1 MTEVDF
7 WIKVLEK
14 LDFSFEEEF
23 CGVYDI
29 NKIYYKKSNQRAII
43 SFNRKNEEILYFTIK
58 NSNGNGDI
66 IYTYNSFSDTYKDYF
81 REVKIL
87 YLTGN

>member
-1 MTEVDF
+1 MTEVDI

-23 CGVYDI
+23 CSIYDI
-29 NKIYYKKSNQRAII
+29 NKIYYKKENQRAII
-43 SFNRKNEEILYFTIK
+43 SFNRKSEEILYFSIK
-58 NSNGNGDI
+58 NSNGDGDV
-66 IYTYNSFSDTYKDYF
+66 IYTISSFSDIYKDYF

-87 YLTGN
+87 YLTEN